1 MHSQE
6 AHHPAPLDEL
16 PSPEE
21 LLRFLKDPRSY
32 PHLPERVDFVQT
44 HASYV
49 FLVPPYVYKV
59 KKPVNFGFLDYSTLE
74 KRKHFCERE
83 VALNRE
89 LCAEAY
95 LGVVPIARENGNLR
109 FEGAGEPVEYAVRMS
124 QLPEDFFAKRIIAN
138 GLFGKTE
145 LDRVA
150 ERLAAFYSGQPRK
163 ESVLDW
169 GRIEKLQITSDENFA
184 QTEGDIGKTI
194 DRVTWETLRFFTE
207 EFYRQRAPLFE
218 RRVREGWIKDGHGD
232 LHLEHIHISP
242 QGLCIYDRIEFNDR
256 FRSVDVASD
265 AAFLAMD
272 LAFHERF
279 DLGLYFLEQMARR
292 LNDPEML
299 ELTDFYCCQR
309 AYVRGKVESMTARDP
324 LVPLSAQEQCRRRA
338 GRYFQLGLRYA
349 TVGSR
354 PTALAVLGR
363 VGAGKTTLASGLA
376 RELGWE
382 HLSSDSLRKELAGL
396 PNGGRPS
403 EEVRSWL
410 YSPAFSEKTYDEL
423 FRRALDVL
431 RTRSGCVVDATFSR
445 REERRRLHEICSQAG
460 AELILLEAQANHSVR
475 RDRLQAREKQP
486 AVISDARMEN
496 LELLD
501 GRFEPATEA
510 SGQTLLRI
518 PCEESAEAAV
528 SEALHAL
535 ASRKAATP

>member
-1 MHSQE
+1 MPSQE
-6 AHHPAPLDEL
+6 TRSAPLDEL
-16 PSPEE
+16 VSPEE
-21 LLRFLKDPRSY
+21 LLRFLKEPLSY
-32 PHLPERVDFVQT
+32 PHHPGRVDFLQT

-49 FLVPPYVYKV
+49 FLAPPYVYKV

-74 KRKHFCERE
+74 KRKHFCEQE

-89 LCAEAY
+89 LCSEAY
-95 LGVVPIARENGNLR
+95 LGVLPIVREKGELR
-109 FEGAGEPVEYAVRMS
+109 FEGAGEPVEYAVRMA
-124 QLPEDFFAKRIIAN
+124 QLPGEFFAKHLLTH
-138 GLFGKTE
+138 GLFGTPE

-150 ERLAAFYSGQPRK
+150 ERLAAFYQGQPPK

-169 GRIEKLQITSDENFA
+169 GRVEKLRITSDENFI
-184 QTEGDIGKTI
+184 QTEGDIGRTI

-207 EFYRQRAPLFE
+207 EFYRQRASLFE
-218 RRVREGWIKDGHGD
+218 RRVRDGWIKDGHGD

-272 LAFHERF
+272 LAFQDRL
-279 DLGLYFLEQMARR
+279 DLGRYFLEQMARR

-324 LVPLSAQEQCRRRA
+324 LVPFSAQEQCRRRA

-363 VGAGKTTLASGLA
+363 VGAGKTTLAAGLA
-376 RELGWE
+376 RELGWT
-382 HLSSDSLRKELAGL
+382 HLSSDSLRKELAAL
-396 PNGGRPS
+396 PAGERPS

-423 FRRALDVL
+423 FRRTLDAL
-431 RTRSGCVVDATFSR
+431 RTRSGCIVDATFSR
-445 REERRRLHEICSQAG
+445 REERRKLHEICSQAG
-460 AELILLEAQANHSVR
+460 ATLVFLEAEAGEAVR
-475 RDRLQAREKQP
+475 RGRLQAREAQP
-486 AVISDARMEN
+486 ETISDARVEN

-501 GRFEPATEA
+501 GRFEPPTEA
-510 SGQTLLRI
+510 FEEAPLRI
-518 PCEESAEAAV
+518 SCEQSPEAAV

-535 ASRKAATP
+535 ASRKAAVLP